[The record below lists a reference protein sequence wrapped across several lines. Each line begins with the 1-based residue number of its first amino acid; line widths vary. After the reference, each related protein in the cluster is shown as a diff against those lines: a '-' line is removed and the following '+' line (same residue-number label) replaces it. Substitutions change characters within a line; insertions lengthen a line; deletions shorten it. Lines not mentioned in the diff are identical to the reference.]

1 MKRFKSADELR
12 LVIRRAL
19 AYGYAALEEPTTA
32 SVREA
37 QKLVTR
43 VLSAVDEQ
51 LLGGEL
57 GELVAALR
65 RVASQLTGLSPE
77 PA

>member
-1 MKRFKSADELR
+1 MKRKTSGEEFR
-12 LVIRRAL
+12 LAIRRAL
-19 AYGYAALEEPTTA
+19 AYGYAALEQPTAA

-65 RVASQLTGLSPE
+65 RVAHQLTGLAPE